1 MVLLSS
7 KEEHLY
13 KIVFESITNIVNNNN
28 NSNLSIETVVTDSE
42 QGLVNV
48 IKQIFPYA
56 KRIACFF
63 HFKQDIIRSIKT
75 YGLWKKEYKNT
86 SKNVISKLSSLPFCY
101 KGDINIIKNTISE
114 LSEKYPIYQN
124 FLNNYFMKYKIKDF
138 VDNSL
143 DYNIII
149 KIYILT

>member
-7 KEEHLY
+7 KKEHLY
-13 KIVFESITNIVNNNN
+13 KIVFESIMNIVNNNN

-63 HFKQDIIRSIKT
+63 HFK
-75 YGLWKKEYKNT
+75 
-86 SKNVISKLSSLPFCY
+86 
-101 KGDINIIKNTISE
+101 
-114 LSEKYPIYQN
+114 
-124 FLNNYFMKYKIKDF
+124 
-138 VDNSL
+138 
-143 DYNIII
+143 
-149 KIYILT
+149 